1 MLDDSSTN
9 TPEAS
14 QFEALPQAPAPVP
27 VEREF
32 NDPYEDIGTG
42 RIDETDSE
50 RIMTYNATSARPRPK
65 PLTRAQ
71 KVWIMRAAE
80 ESQSVRPEAVRFD
93 PRPKHKEIATRGLA
107 GGRSAL
113 HKTVE
118 DIHDQV

>member
-9 TPEAS
+9 NPEVNR
-14 QFEALPQAPAPVP
+14 FEAPPQAPASVP
-27 VEREF
+27 VEREID
-32 NDPYEDIGTG
+32 DPYEDIGTG
-42 RIDETDSE
+42 RIDPTDTE
-50 RIMTYNATSARPRPK
+50 LIKRYTATQPRPR

-71 KVWIMRAAE
+71 KAWIMRAAE
-80 ESQSVRPEAVRFD
+80 ESQTVRPEDVRFD
-93 PRPKHKEIATRGLA
+93 PRPEDKEIATRGLA